1 MKFKSIALLS
11 SALFSSA
18 VVALSPVV
26 MAQATPLAGAGSRP
40 ILQSLQQLRLTPAQK
55 TQLQAIRAQ
64 TRSAIDQVLTPTQE
78 TKLKQALSQGKP
90 LQEAIAL
97 SKITEAQKAQIRQVL
112 LNAQVQVS
120 GVLTNQQ
127 RARFFNV
134 LFSARTGQ

>member
-11 SALFSSA
+11 GALFSSA

-26 MAQATPLAGAGSRP
+26 MAQATPFTGSGSRP

-55 TQLQAIRAQ
+55 TQIQAIREQ

-78 TKLKQALSQGKP
+78 TRLKQALSQGKP
-90 LQEAIAL
+90 LQEAVAL
-97 SKITEAQKAQIRQVL
+97 SKITDAQKAQIRQVL

-127 RARFFNV
+127 RARFFNA
-134 LFSARTGQ
+134 LFSAKTGQ